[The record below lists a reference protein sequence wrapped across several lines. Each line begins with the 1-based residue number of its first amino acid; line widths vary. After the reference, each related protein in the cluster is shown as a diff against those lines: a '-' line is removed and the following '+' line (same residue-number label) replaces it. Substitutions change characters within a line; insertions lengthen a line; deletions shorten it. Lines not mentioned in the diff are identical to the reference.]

1 MLKQIVVVW
10 LVTAA
15 AIGVAAALLPSVKVD
30 GGLFTLLGIA
40 VVFGFVN
47 ALIGPVLRLISLPL
61 TLVTFGLFTLVVN
74 GVLLAITAGLSGAL
88 DVGGFFSAIVAALLI
103 SLLTSILLFITTR
116 IYWPKT
122 A

>member
-1 MLKQIVVVW
+1 MLKQILVVW

-15 AIGVAAALLPSVKVD
+15 AIGVAASLLPSVKVD

-74 GVLLAITAGLSGAL
+74 GVLLAITAGFSGAL
-88 DVGGFFSAIVAALLI
+88 DVGGFFSAVLAALLI
-103 SLLTSILLFITTR
+103 SLLTSILLFITMR
-116 IYWPKT
+116 IYWPT
-122 A
+122 TT

>member
-88 DVGGFFSAIVAALLI
+88 DVGGFFSAVLAALLI
-103 SLLTSILLFITTR
+103 SLLTSILLFITMR
-116 IYWPKT
+116 IYWPT
-122 A
+122 TT